1 MDTMS
6 ESLRPYIQI
15 SADWRYTHSSSFVCM
30 IIIRVLRDTSTWKQT
45 QRLVSHQLT
54 VTQMAF
60 SPDDR
65 FLLSVSRDRRWS
77 LFQLENNELGKK
89 LIINAHLE
97 TKLIFWYMQNTT
109 VEP

>member
-1 MDTMS
+1 M
-6 ESLRPYIQI
+6 
-15 SADWRYTHSSSFVCM
+15 
-30 IIIRVLRDTSTWKQT
+30 

-77 LFQLENNELGKK
+77 LFQLVVDELGEK
-89 LIINAHLE
+89 ISYSA
-97 TKLIFWYMQNTT
+97 
-109 VEP
+109 

>member
-1 MDTMS
+1 
-6 ESLRPYIQI
+6 
-15 SADWRYTHSSSFVCM
+15 
-30 IIIRVLRDTSTWKQT
+30 
-45 QRLVSHQLT
+45 
-54 VTQMAF
+54 MAF

>member
-1 MDTMS
+1 
-6 ESLRPYIQI
+6 
-15 SADWRYTHSSSFVCM
+15 M
-30 IIIRVLRDTSTWKQT
+30 IIVPVLRDTSTWKQI

-77 LFQLENNELGKK
+77 LFQLEDNELGKK
-89 LIINAHLE
+89 VIINACLE
-97 TKLIFWYMQNTT
+97 TKLLFWYR
-109 VEP
+109 

>member
-1 MDTMS
+1 M
-6 ESLRPYIQI
+6 
-15 SADWRYTHSSSFVCM
+15 
-30 IIIRVLRDTSTWKQT
+30 

-77 LFQLENNELGKK
+77 LFQLEDNELGKK
-89 LIINAHLE
+89 
-97 TKLIFWYMQNTT
+97 
-109 VEP
+109 